1 MWFIGLFV
9 IISAVFAFLAWRM
22 DKKHHYDV
30 PIDYKYDVDKRMARA
45 LYGDD
50 ARGHEPGPRL

>member
-1 MWFIGLFV
+1 MWFIGLFI
-9 IISAVFAFLAWRM
+9 IISVVFAFLAWRM

-30 PIDYKYDVDKRMARA
+30 PIDYKAGVDTRMARA

-50 ARGHEPGPRL
+50 NRGHSSGPRL

>member
-1 MWFIGLFV
+1 MWFIGLFI

-22 DKKHHYDV
+22 DRKHHYDV
-30 PIDYKYDVDKRMARA
+30 TLDYKADVDKRMARA

-50 ARGHEPGPRL
+50 ARGHQSGPRL